1 MRLRL
6 FLFAWAIAAHATA
19 AISVRDDAGDT
30 IVLQRPA
37 QRVAS
42 LAPHVTELL
51 FAAGGGERIV
61 GTVSYSDYPPAASS
75 IPRIGDNR
83 QVDIERLVALKPDLL
98 VVWRHNASSRQL
110 EQLRKLGIPLFYSEP
125 HRLDDIPDTIER
137 LGRLLGTEQ
146 KAQQSATELRR
157 QLDSLNARYRNKPV
171 VRVFYQVWDRPLYT
185 LNERHIISDAIHVCG
200 GENIFAKLP
209 VAAPQV
215 GIEAVLQENPEV
227 VVSGDMRNQTPG
239 GVEIWKQY
247 PTLLAVRRNNLF
259 ALDSDLLNRPGPRII
274 AGAAA
279 LCEKLE
285 QARNHREDRR

>member
-6 FLFAWAIAAHATA
+6 FLLACSIAAHASA

-30 IVLQRPA
+30 VVLQRPA
-37 QRVAS
+37 QRVVS

-61 GTVSYSDYPPAASS
+61 GTVSYSDYPAAARA
-75 IPRIGDNR
+75 IPRLGDNR

-110 EQLRKLGIPLFYSEP
+110 EQLRQLGIPLFYSEP
-125 HRLDDIPDTIER
+125 HRLDDIPDTLER
-137 LGRLLGTEQ
+137 LGRLLGTGQ
-146 KAQQSATELRR
+146 KAQQSAAELRR
-157 QLDSLNARYRNKPV
+157 QLGSLNARYRNRPV

-185 LNERHIISDAIHVCG
+185 LNERHIVSDAIRACG

-215 GIEAVLQENPEV
+215 GIEAVLQENPEA
-227 VVSGDMRNQTPG
+227 VVSGDMRDQTPA

-247 PTLLAVRRNNLF
+247 PTLLAVRRDNLF
-259 ALDSDLLNRPGPRII
+259 SLDSDLLNRPGPRII

-285 QARNHREDRR
+285 QARRHREDHP